1 MALPIVVDSLD
12 AIEEGKRGLYV
23 ADGDKFK
30 LDVEGIEDVN
40 KLRSDLSHANREA
53 ADRRKAVKELEEKYA
68 GIDPVKV
75 REMMAKL
82 DQDGEAKLLA
92 EGKIDEVVN
101 KRTEKLRADLQK
113 QLDEAHGKA
122 QAAEQRSKQ
131 YSQRVLDDR
140 IREAVTGKVHNSAIM
155 SGDVLRAAREI
166 FILDEHGN
174 AVQLDADG
182 KPVLGKDGK
191 TAFSP
196 AEWIESMVEIAPHWF
211 PASSSGG
218 GANGSG
224 NGSNGSRTMKRAA
237 FESLS
242 AHEKA
247 AAIKKYQIV
256 D

>member
-23 ADGDKFK
+23 AEGDKFK
-30 LDVEGIEDVN
+30 LDVEGIDDTNQMRIELATV
-40 KLRSDLSHANREA
+40 KREA
-53 ADRRKAVKELEEKYA
+53 AERRKAAKELEEKYA

-101 KRTEKLRADLQK
+101 KRTEKLRADLQR

-131 YSQRVLDDR
+131 YIQKALD
-140 IREAVTGKVHNSAIM
+140 N
-155 SGDVLRAAREI
+155 VLRAAAIKAKIHEDAIDDVLLRGRSMFE
-166 FILDEHGN
+166 LDEFGI
-174 AVQLDADG
+174 AVQRDTDG
-182 KPVLGKDGK
+182 NTVLGKDGK
-191 TAFSP
+191 TPFTP
-196 AEWIESMVEIAPHWF
+196 DEWLENPPKHWVMNG
-211 PASSSGG
+211 SSGG

-224 NGSNGSRTMKRAA
+224 SGGGMSKTTLMQLPAKERMEMGR
-237 FESLS
+237 
-242 AHEKA
+242 
-247 AAIKKYQIV
+247 KK
-256 D
+256 